1 MARAFLLFEA
11 LEIENRENQ
20 RRHSRVTARLRRRL
34 RNQAEALALSDTDFK
49 ANYRL
54 TKELFKHLCS
64 ELKPFMVRLKR
75 RTKISVECKVLT
87 ALSFYATGSYQKPV
101 GMSYLHGLS
110 QASVSNAVKEVT
122 RALNTHSILTKY
134 IHFPQSRQERQ
145 AIING
150 FSNKFGFPGCLGCI
164 DGTHVALI
172 KPTEHEER
180 FFNRKHYHSRN
191 VQMICDSDLNILNID
206 ASFGG
211 ASHDAYIWKNGEIQS
226 HLQELHSRAVG
237 ADAEQQLLASG
248 RLQRDRIVQRL
259 WSAPRQ

>member
-1 MARAFLLFEA
+1 MARGFLLFEA

-110 QASVSNAVKEVT
+110 QASVSNAVKE
-122 RALNTHSILTKY
+122 
-134 IHFPQSRQERQ
+134 
-145 AIING
+145 
-150 FSNKFGFPGCLGCI
+150 
-164 DGTHVALI
+164 
-172 KPTEHEER
+172 
-180 FFNRKHYHSRN
+180 
-191 VQMICDSDLNILNID
+191 ICDSDLNILNID

-226 HLQELHSRAVG
+226 HLQELHSRGENVWFLG
-237 ADAEQQLLASG
+237 A
-248 RLQRDRIVQRL
+248 
-259 WSAPRQ
+259 

>member
-54 TKELFKHLCS
+54 TKKLFKHLCS

-122 RALNTHSILTKY
+122 RALNTQYTDQVHT
-134 IHFPQSRQERQ
+134 FPS
-145 AIING
+145 
-150 FSNKFGFPGCLGCI
+150 FSTRKTGNNKW
-164 DGTHVALI
+164 
-172 KPTEHEER
+172 
-180 FFNRKHYHSRN
+180 
-191 VQMICDSDLNILNID
+191 ICDSDLNILNID

-211 ASHDAYIWKNGEIQS
+211 ASHDAYMWKNGEIQS
-226 HLQELHSRAVG
+226 HLQELHSRGENVWFLGDSGYPLRPWLLTPILWVLMQNNSSWPVG
-237 ADAEQQLLASG
+237 DYKETE
-248 RLQRDRIVQRL
+248 
-259 WSAPRQ
+259 